1 MLAAAR
7 DDHLHPPGSRLAG
20 TTRADAGE
28 RDAELAM
35 VRRAQH
41 DPAALAPLYERYVD
55 AVFAY
60 CYRRTSDREL
70 AADLTHQVFARVLT
84 ALPQFAQRPNGSFR
98 SWLFTIA
105 HNLVVDTR
113 RLKKETASLD
123 RAGPDQLHD
132 GARSPEEHAIA
143 SEQRRALNAA
153 LGQLTNGQRQV
164 VELRLAGL
172 TGPEIATA
180 LDMRLAAVKSAQ
192 FRAYARLRDLLG
204 DTLDSRTATD
214 A

>member
-7 DDHLHPPGSRLAG
+7 DDHIHPPGNRLAG
-20 TTRADAGE
+20 PTRADADD
-28 RDAELAM
+28 RDAELAI

-41 DPAALAPLYERYVD
+41 NPAALAPLYERYVD

-60 CYRRTSDREL
+60 CHRRTSDREL

-84 ALPQFAQRPNGSFR
+84 ALPQFAQRPNASFR

-105 HNLVVDTR
+105 HNLVVDTH

-123 RAGPDQLHD
+123 RAGHDRLHD

-153 LGQLTNGQRQV
+153 MGKLTDGQHQV

-172 TGPEIATA
+172 TGPEIAAA
-180 LDMRLAAVKSAQ
+180 LGMRLAAVKSTQ

-204 DTLDSRTATD
+204 DALDSRSTID